1 MSDSVHVALA
11 MHILFNHSEALFSLP
26 AASREEEVDE
36 REHGVLSCQSAPTEI
51 CSVAT
56 YR

>member
-11 MHILFNHSEALFSLP
+11 MHIFNHSEALFSLP

-56 YR
+56 CR